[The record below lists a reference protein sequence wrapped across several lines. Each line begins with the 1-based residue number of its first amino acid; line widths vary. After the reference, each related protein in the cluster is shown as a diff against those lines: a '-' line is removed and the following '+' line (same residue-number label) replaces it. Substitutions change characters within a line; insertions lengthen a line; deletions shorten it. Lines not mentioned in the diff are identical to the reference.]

1 MSDHCQDLVAKADK
15 DRFLACLFAPAE
27 ARPHLFAL
35 YAFNVEIARIR
46 ETVSEPQIGLVRQ
59 QWWLDTLDGI
69 YAGRTPDHPVAQ
81 ALVSAVAKGDLP
93 KHALQNLVIAR
104 EFDLYD
110 DPMPSLADLEGYL
123 GETSSSLIQMAA
135 LILGKGAPEAAGLAG
150 VAFGLAGVL
159 RLKKS
164 RYLPRDMV
172 QDLVAKLARKPESYD
187 ASRPVST
194 WVFSVAKNMC
204 KNAYRHNEVVRAAAN
219 HMRYEPDRVEALDG
233 VGVDHDLFRDRL
245 SMELDRIDPDHKAT
259 FVMRY
264 HEDMAIKEIAA
275 AFGCSEGTVKS
286 RLFYTLKKLAE
297 RMKEFDPNALHH
309 GKA

>member
-69 YAGRTPDHPVAQ
+69 YAGRTPYHPVAQ

-164 RYLPRDMV
+164 RYLPRVMV
-172 QDLVAKLARKPESYD
+172 QDIGEKQTIAQLCAHASRRLEEAQVLQGTIPES
-187 ASRPVST
+187 AMPAFLPVSLT
-194 WVFSVAKNMC
+194 RLYLS
-204 KNAYRHNEVVRAAAN
+204 RIERGGTLEVTQ
-219 HMRYEPDRVEALDG
+219 
-233 VGVDHDLFRDRL
+233 FRRQITL
-245 SMELDRIDPDHKAT
+245 LVRIDSQ
-259 FVMRY
+259 V
-264 HEDMAIKEIAA
+264 E
-275 AFGCSEGTVKS
+275 
-286 RLFYTLKKLAE
+286 
-297 RMKEFDPNALHH
+297 
-309 GKA
+309 

>member
-46 ETVSEPQIGLVRQ
+46 ETASEPQIGLVRQ

-172 QDLVAKLARKPESYD
+172 QDLGEKQTITQLCAHASRRLEEAQVLQGTIPES
-187 ASRPVST
+187 AMPAFLPVSLT
-194 WVFSVAKNMC
+194 RLYLS
-204 KNAYRHNEVVRAAAN
+204 RIERGGTLEVTQFRRQITLWWAARN
-219 HMRYEPDRVEALDG
+219 NR
-233 VGVDHDLFRDRL
+233 F
-245 SMELDRIDPDHKAT
+245 
-259 FVMRY
+259 
-264 HEDMAIKEIAA
+264 
-275 AFGCSEGTVKS
+275 
-286 RLFYTLKKLAE
+286 
-297 RMKEFDPNALHH
+297 
-309 GKA
+309 

>member
-1 MSDHCQDLVAKADK
+1 MSDHCQDLVSKADK
-15 DRFLACLFAPAE
+15 DRFLSCLFAPQD

-164 RYLPRDMV
+164 RYLPRVMV
-172 QDLVAKLARKPESYD
+172 QDLGEKQTIAQLCAHASRRLEEAQVLQGTIPES
-187 ASRPVST
+187 AMPAFLPVSLT
-194 WVFSVAKNMC
+194 RLYLS
-204 KNAYRHNEVVRAAAN
+204 RIERGGTLEVTQFRRQITLWWAARN
-219 HMRYEPDRVEALDG
+219 NR
-233 VGVDHDLFRDRL
+233 F
-245 SMELDRIDPDHKAT
+245 
-259 FVMRY
+259 
-264 HEDMAIKEIAA
+264 
-275 AFGCSEGTVKS
+275 
-286 RLFYTLKKLAE
+286 
-297 RMKEFDPNALHH
+297 
-309 GKA
+309 

>member
-1 MSDHCQDLVAKADK
+1 MSDHCQDLVSKADK
-15 DRFLACLFAPAE
+15 DRFLSCLFAPQD

-164 RYLPRDMV
+164 RYLPRVMV
-172 QDLVAKLARKPESYD
+172 QDIGEKQTIAQLCAHASRRLEEAQVLQGTIPES
-187 ASRPVST
+187 AMPAFLPVSLT
-194 WVFSVAKNMC
+194 RLYLS
-204 KNAYRHNEVVRAAAN
+204 RIERGGTLEVTQFRRQITLWWAARN
-219 HMRYEPDRVEALDG
+219 NR
-233 VGVDHDLFRDRL
+233 F
-245 SMELDRIDPDHKAT
+245 
-259 FVMRY
+259 
-264 HEDMAIKEIAA
+264 
-275 AFGCSEGTVKS
+275 
-286 RLFYTLKKLAE
+286 
-297 RMKEFDPNALHH
+297 
-309 GKA
+309 

>member
-46 ETVSEPQIGLVRQ
+46 ETASEPQIGLVRQ

-164 RYLPRDMV
+164 RYLPRVMV
-172 QDLVAKLARKPESYD
+172 QDLGEKQTIAQLCAHASRRLEEAQVLQGTIPES
-187 ASRPVST
+187 AMPAFLPVSLT
-194 WVFSVAKNMC
+194 RLYLS
-204 KNAYRHNEVVRAAAN
+204 RIERGGTLEVTQFRRQITLWWAARN
-219 HMRYEPDRVEALDG
+219 NR
-233 VGVDHDLFRDRL
+233 F
-245 SMELDRIDPDHKAT
+245 
-259 FVMRY
+259 
-264 HEDMAIKEIAA
+264 
-275 AFGCSEGTVKS
+275 
-286 RLFYTLKKLAE
+286 
-297 RMKEFDPNALHH
+297 
-309 GKA
+309 

>member
-46 ETVSEPQIGLVRQ
+46 ETASEPQIGLVRQ

-172 QDLVAKLARKPESYD
+172 QDLGEKQTITQLCAHARKRLEEAQALQGTIPES
-187 ASRPVST
+187 AMPAFLPVSLT
-194 WVFSVAKNMC
+194 RLYLS
-204 KNAYRHNEVVRAAAN
+204 RIERGGTLEVTQFRRQITLWWAARN
-219 HMRYEPDRVEALDG
+219 NR
-233 VGVDHDLFRDRL
+233 F
-245 SMELDRIDPDHKAT
+245 
-259 FVMRY
+259 
-264 HEDMAIKEIAA
+264 
-275 AFGCSEGTVKS
+275 
-286 RLFYTLKKLAE
+286 
-297 RMKEFDPNALHH
+297 
-309 GKA
+309 

>member
-15 DRFLACLFAPAE
+15 DRFLSCLFATQD

-46 ETVSEPQIGLVRQ
+46 ETASEPQIGLVRQ

-164 RYLPRDMV
+164 RYLPRVMV
-172 QDLVAKLARKPESYD
+172 QDIGEKQTIAQLCAHASRRLEEAQVLQGTIPES
-187 ASRPVST
+187 AMPAFLPVSLT
-194 WVFSVAKNMC
+194 RLYLS
-204 KNAYRHNEVVRAAAN
+204 RIERGGTLEVTQFRRQITLWWAARN
-219 HMRYEPDRVEALDG
+219 NR
-233 VGVDHDLFRDRL
+233 F
-245 SMELDRIDPDHKAT
+245 
-259 FVMRY
+259 
-264 HEDMAIKEIAA
+264 
-275 AFGCSEGTVKS
+275 
-286 RLFYTLKKLAE
+286 
-297 RMKEFDPNALHH
+297 
-309 GKA
+309 